1 VNGVEEHLDQ
11 MDLMLA
17 AQAFATPLGN

>member
-11 MDLMLA
+11 MDLVLV
-17 AQAFATPLGN
+17 AQPFATPLSN